1 MVTEETKNPI
11 TPFGPIG
18 YITFKRTYA
27 RRLIE
32 DDPSSPTEEFYQ
44 TIDRALNACETQLKV
59 GFTPEEFAEARNYL
73 LGLKCSIAGRFLWQ
87 LGTKT
92 VDKLGLLSL
101 QNCALVVVNEP
112 IKPFVWAFDA
122 LMLGSGVGFNIQREN
137 VHEIPR
143 VKFNVSISR
152 KDTKD
157 ADFIVP
163 DSREGWVELLRK
175 VLDAHFFTGK
185 DFTYSTICIR
195 GKGVPIKG
203 FGGASSGPEELCGGI
218 AEINKILNTRVNKKL
233 RPIDCLD
240 IMNII
245 GSIVVSGNVRRSA
258 QIAIGDQDDLQY
270 LNAKRWDK
278 GNIPNWRA
286 MSNNSVV
293 CNDIA
298 YLPEQFWQGYNGN
311 GEPYGLINLKLA
323 RAVGRIGETKYPDPD
338 VAGFNPSLRKG
349 TKIWTLDGVIP
360 IELLENKKFKV
371 RNLNGEIVE
380 AFCWLSGKNKQL
392 YEITLDNDIKY
403 YCTAE
408 HKWPI
413 YTEQGW
419 VKCETTDLK
428 AGHLLPIVQHNSL
441 EFGTKGNYSDGFLI
455 GWLYGDGWI
464 TKRTDNEK
472 IQYGWIISSLDK
484 ESNIHNIISEKL
496 NEITKNVHTG
506 TRNRNNIEFN
516 SASELL
522 NEYMLSFG
530 VSHKSNGL
538 PTKIWTECSEEF
550 RKGFIDAFY
559 SSDGSIDCSYSSS
572 NIIISQSNKK
582 LIDDLGD
589 LLGFYGIK
597 CSFNNSIVENA
608 VFPNGKNYNKQYK
621 VFKLKISTR
630 QSIEHFKNIFKLSV
644 KHKQQ
649 KLNKIS
655 TLIVKPLW
663 GKTREIKSIKLT
675 DIYEDVWDIHVKDNT
690 HCFQLSNCITGN
702 CGEQSL
708 ANYETCCLAE
718 VFLPN
723 IASLEELKKVSTY
736 LYRIN
741 KHSLMLDC
749 HHPETERIVHK
760 NMRMG
765 VSMTGYLQATEEQ
778 KSWLTPTYEH
788 LRTFDVEYSKKMG
801 WPKSIKITTVKPS
814 GTLSLLPGVTPGCH
828 PGYCQYFIRRVR
840 VSSNSPLV
848 EICRQHGYSVEFQ
861 KNFDGTQDRNTVVVS
876 FPCSYPEG
884 TVFAKDVRAIDQLEV
899 VKRLQTEWSDNS
911 VSCTVYYK
919 KEELPDIQEW
929 LKNNY
934 NKNIKSI
941 SFLLHSD
948 HGFVQ
953 APYEEIT
960 EEEYK
965 AMIKKVK
972 PITSGSIDEDD
983 GLDSFECQTGACP
996 IK

>member
-1 MVTEETKNPI
+1 MVAETPQ
-11 TPFGPIG
+11 TPWGPIG
-18 YITFKRTYA
+18 YITYKRTYA
-27 RRLIE
+27 RRINE
-32 DDPSSPTEEFYQ
+32 DDLNSNTEEFHQ
-44 TIDRALNACETQLKV
+44 TIDRALSACETQLKV
-59 GFTPEEFAEARNYL
+59 GFTPEEIAEARNYFL
-73 LGLKCSIAGRFLWQ
+73 SLKCSMAGRFLWQ

-143 VKFNVSISR
+143 VKFSVSISR

-175 VLDAHFFTGK
+175 VLDAHFYTGK

-218 AEINKILNTRVNKKL
+218 AEINKILNTRINKKL

-293 CNDIA
+293 CNDIG
-298 YLPEQFWQGYNGN
+298 YLPEQFWQGYIGN

-323 RAVGRIGETKYPDPD
+323 RAVGRSGETKYPDPD
-338 VAGFNPSLRKG
+338 VAGFNP
-349 TKIWTLDGVIP
+349 
-360 IELLENKKFKV
+360 
-371 RNLNGEIVE
+371 
-380 AFCWLSGKNKQL
+380 
-392 YEITLDNDIKY
+392 
-403 YCTAE
+403 
-408 HKWPI
+408 
-413 YTEQGW
+413 
-419 VKCETTDLK
+419 
-428 AGHLLPIVQHNSL
+428 
-441 EFGTKGNYSDGFLI
+441 
-455 GWLYGDGWI
+455 
-464 TKRTDNEK
+464 
-472 IQYGWIISSLDK
+472 
-484 ESNIHNIISEKL
+484 
-496 NEITKNVHTG
+496 
-506 TRNRNNIEFN
+506 
-516 SASELL
+516 
-522 NEYMLSFG
+522 
-530 VSHKSNGL
+530 
-538 PTKIWTECSEEF
+538 
-550 RKGFIDAFY
+550 
-559 SSDGSIDCSYSSS
+559 
-572 NIIISQSNKK
+572 
-582 LIDDLGD
+582 
-589 LLGFYGIK
+589 
-597 CSFNNSIVENA
+597 
-608 VFPNGKNYNKQYK
+608 
-621 VFKLKISTR
+621 
-630 QSIEHFKNIFKLSV
+630 
-644 KHKQQ
+644 
-649 KLNKIS
+649 
-655 TLIVKPLW
+655 
-663 GKTREIKSIKLT
+663 
-675 DIYEDVWDIHVKDNT
+675 
-690 HCFQLSNCITGN
+690 

-723 IASLEELKKVSTY
+723 ITSLEELKKVAVI

-765 VSMTGYLQATEEQ
+765 ISMTGYLQATEEQ
-778 KSWLTPTYEH
+778 KSWLPAVYEY
-788 LRTFDVEYSKKMG
+788 LRAFDADYSKQRG
-801 WPKSIKITTVKPS
+801 WTKSIKLTTVKPS

-848 EICRQHGYSVEFQ
+848 EVCREHGYPIEFQ

-884 TVFAKDVRAIDQLEV
+884 TVFAKDIKAVDQLEV

-919 KEELPDIQEW
+919 KEELPAIQEW
-929 LKNNY
+929 LKTNY
-934 NKNIKSI
+934 NKNVKSI
-941 SFLLHSD
+941 SFLLHAD

-960 EEEYK
+960 EDEFK
-965 AMIKKVK
+965 ALVKKVK
-972 PITSGSIDEDD
+972 LITSGSIDEDD